1 MKILSLTKC
10 IVHLLRAQSSH
21 GDTGQGSPRPPK
33 SSWRPGWRSKDA
45 QFVIQGAGTAPGR
58 WRGQTFCGGGG
69 FGAGGWEGSTLRGVG
84 DAKDGRR
91 PESSRVKIRLVLKKN
106 NIDFL
111 KLRRINYNKKI
122 DSHWISEIYPFK
134 LQGIITTC
142 SDDRL

>member
-1 MKILSLTKC
+1 M
-10 IVHLLRAQSSH
+10 
-21 GDTGQGSPRPPK
+21 
-33 SSWRPGWRSKDA
+33 
-45 QFVIQGAGTAPGR
+45 IQEAGTAPGR
-58 WRGQTFCGGGG
+58 WCGQTFCGGGG

-134 LQGIITTC
+134 LQGIITTIVT
-142 SDDRL
+142 SFITFVVMIARNFGARPVKRYGRISLQ